1 MQCTLTLRE
10 EGQWAELSPQGSKTT
25 EGINHIG
32 QPGWVTFPETQVL
45 FHVEGAPQSQISR
58 PVG

>member
-1 MQCTLTLRE
+1 MQRRLTLRE

-25 EGINHIG
+25 EGINH
-32 QPGWVTFPETQVL
+32 QPDWVTFPETQVL